1 MQAGKAKKAKRKR
14 RRSKMERQFKPS
26 RISIDVNITDK
37 TNPEQLANNVEFFL
51 NELKQRG
58 IVASVGGVTTQFNG
72 DEE

>member
-1 MQAGKAKKAKRKR
+1 
-14 RRSKMERQFKPS
+14 MEPKQFKPS

-58 IVASVGGVTTQFNG
+58 IVASVGGVSTQFNG

>member
-1 MQAGKAKKAKRKR
+1 
-14 RRSKMERQFKPS
+14 MERQFKPS

-51 NELKQRG
+51 NQLKERG

>member
-1 MQAGKAKKAKRKR
+1 MEVI
-14 RRSKMERQFKPS
+14 KMETKQFKPS

-51 NELKQRG
+51 NQLKERG
-58 IVASVGGVTTQFNG
+58 IVASVGGVSTQFNG

>member
-1 MQAGKAKKAKRKR
+1 MEKSFERSEERLRMQV
-14 RRSKMERQFKPS
+14 SKQFKPS

-58 IVASVGGVTTQFNG
+58 IVASIGGVTTQFG
-72 DEE
+72 GEE